1 MLDGRGSRP
10 SVVDIG
16 ISPKR
21 LCDKP
26 IGKISAPE
34 SAGWYRSLFG
44 QTAFA
49 NHAFF
54 ASPARAVHRIDRH
67 SERQRIPAVGLV
79 LISEWPE
86 IGDPEE
92 LSFDRFPDPWEVP
105 IGFSLPSFPDSTS
118 SFLIDSNR

>member
-1 MLDGRGSRP
+1 M
-10 SVVDIG
+10 VDIG

-54 ASPARAVHRIDRH
+54 ASSARAVHRIDRH
-67 SERQRIPAVGLV
+67 SERQRIPAVDLV
-79 LISEWPE
+79 LITSGQRSESVFIE
-86 IGDPEE
+86 KDYSE
-92 LSFDRFPDPWEVP
+92 LA
-105 IGFSLPSFPDSTS
+105 
-118 SFLIDSNR
+118 